1 VQKKKIRGC
10 GKEMEGGSL
19 KLTRSSFEESEI
31 ERCGLG
37 GGFIPVAEDDNGN
50 FQVLLGRERF
60 VSHWKGS
67 CRWSSF
73 EGSRK
78 EGESLSDASI
88 REFCEETMCL
98 LHSYDETKRIV
109 VDESFWIRIVLKIVS
124 ERRLER
130 YHSLYVVQVP
140 FDPTLPTR
148 FSNLRMQIEQIDR
161 LQQDMQLSFPEFLRG
176 VGEIG
181 EICSDE
187 DGTQILS
194 EFAPSCAN
202 GGWSQVHGG
211 YSTNYVSECQRRL
224 LAFEN
229 LRERLGSAIDNCE
242 HACVRV
248 SRGERWGKLQNITI
262 DPDYLEK
269 DLIRWWSVPE
279 LQEILNGRGSAG
291 TTRFR
296 PYFLPVLQTLLE
308 ELAALSDRENP
319 PERDGAQRG
328 AVRPAADAA
337 DAACGGDAL
346 AARGG
351 VPGDGGGD
359 RAPDRRL
366 DDGQCD
372 ASAQP

>member
-1 VQKKKIRGC
+1 
-10 GKEMEGGSL
+10 MEAL
-19 KLTRSSFEESEI
+19 KLTRSTFEHSEI

-37 GGFIPVAEDDNGN
+37 GGFIPVAEDGNGN

-78 EGESLSDASI
+78 DGESLSDASI

-98 LHSYDETKRIV
+98 LHSHEETKKIV
-109 VDESFWIRIVLKIVS
+109 VERGFWIRIVMKIMS

-130 YHSLYVVQVP
+130 YHSLYVVRVP
-140 FDPTLPTR
+140 YDPALPGR

-161 LQQDMQLSFPEFLRG
+161 LQQDMQLNLPDFLRG

-187 DGTQILS
+187 DGTQMLS

-211 YSTNYVSECQRRL
+211 YLTNYVSECQRRL
-224 LAFEN
+224 LAFAN
-229 LRERLGSAIDNCE
+229 LRERLGSAINNCE

-248 SRGERWGKLQNITI
+248 SRGERWGELQHITI

-269 DLIRWWSVPE
+269 DLIRWWSVSE
-279 LQEILNGRGSAG
+279 LQEVLNGRGSAG
-291 TTRFR
+291 TVRFR
-296 PYFLPVLQTLLE
+296 PFFLPVLQTLLE
-308 ELAALSDRENP
+308 ELTALTNREDP
-319 PERDGAQRG
+319 PKRDGVERSDA
-328 AVRPAADAA
+328 AAACPAAAA
-337 DAACGGDAL
+337 AAAGSAAAAGGGDAR
-346 AARGG
+346 AARGD

-359 RAPDRRL
+359 LAADRRL
-366 DDGQCD
+366 DDGQGAD
-372 ASAQP
+372 GAEP

>member
-1 VQKKKIRGC
+1 
-10 GKEMEGGSL
+10 MESL
-19 KLTRSSFEESEI
+19 KLTRSTFEHSEI

-37 GGFIPVAEDDNGN
+37 GGFIPVAEDGNGN

-78 EGESLSDASI
+78 DGESLSDASV

-98 LHSYDETKRIV
+98 VHSREETKRIV
-109 VDESFWIRIVLKIVS
+109 VDEGFWIRIVMKIVS

-130 YHSLYVVQVP
+130 YHSLYVVRVP
-140 FDPTLPTR
+140 FDPALPAR

-161 LQQDMQLSFPEFLRG
+161 LQQDMQLSLPEFLRG

-194 EFAPSCAN
+194 EFAPSCAT
-202 GGWSQVHGG
+202 GGWSKVHGG
-211 YSTNYVSECQRRL
+211 YLTNYVSECQRRL
-224 LAFEN
+224 LAYGN
-229 LRERLGSAIDNCE
+229 LRERLGSAIKNCE

-248 SRGERWGKLQNITI
+248 SRGERWGQLQHIKI

-269 DLIRWWSVPE
+269 DLIRWWSVSE

-291 TTRFR
+291 TVRFR
-296 PYFLPVLQTLLE
+296 PFFLPVLQTLLE
-308 ELAALSDRENP
+308 ELSALSNREDP
-319 PERDGAQRG
+319 PSRDGAERS
-328 AVRPAADAA
+328 DAA
-337 DAACGGDAL
+337 DADAAGGGVAR
-346 AARGG
+346 AARGD

-366 DDGQCD
+366 DDGQGAD
-372 ASAQP
+372 GAEP